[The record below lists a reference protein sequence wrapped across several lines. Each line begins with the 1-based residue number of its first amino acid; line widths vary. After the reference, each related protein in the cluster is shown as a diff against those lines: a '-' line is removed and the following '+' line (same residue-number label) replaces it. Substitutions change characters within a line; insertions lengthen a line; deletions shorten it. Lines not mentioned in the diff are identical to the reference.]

1 MGEGRHGRAR
11 RVLWGG
17 SHDGSK
23 HGWGVWLARVCGVA
37 VCALTHR
44 RELAAT
50 LVGALRSA
58 AQEDARGDAGEDPA
72 ERADD
77 AGGAPGEADHRED
90 GAAARARTVQSVGRA
105 CVYSVRCVC
114 GVR

>member
-23 HGWGVWLARVCGVA
+23 HGWGAWLARVCGVA
-37 VCALTHR
+37 VCALAHR

-50 LVGALRSA
+50 LFGALRGA

-72 ERADD
+72 DRADD
-77 AGGAPGEADHRED
+77 AGDASGEADHRED
-90 GAAARARTVQSVGRA
+90 GADARQCSHRGVG
-105 CVYSVRCVC
+105 
-114 GVR
+114 